1 MSTPT
6 GLRAVA
12 VGLAALLAAGCA
24 SQGGGD
30 ELASSTSDTSDTS
43 DTASEA
49 AAAAFDGFPEGTFDY
64 QLGASYAPPP
74 GVGTVVRDSTSEPA
88 EGMYSVCYVNGFQT
102 QPGDLEWWL
111 EEHPDLI
118 LRDASGEP
126 VVDEDWPDERLL
138 DTSTEDK
145 RSDIADIL
153 AETVAACA
161 DRGFDA
167 VEFDNLDSDLRSRGL
182 LTVDDNLAL
191 AAELV
196 GLTHGHGMAAGQKN
210 SAEVTERAREEVGF
224 DFAMT
229 EECAVWN
236 ECEAYTDVYGD
247 AVLAVEYPHAL
258 EEEGMTFEE
267 ACAAPGAPSRM
278 ILRDLDLVGPEHG
291 DYVFDVC

>member
-6 GLRAVA
+6 GLRAAAA
-12 VGLAALLAAGCA
+12 VGLTALLAAGCA
-24 SQGGGD
+24 GQGGG
-30 ELASSTSDTSDTS
+30 ELASSASSTGGTA
-43 DTASEA
+43 DTAAEA
-49 AAAAFDGFPEGTFDY
+49 AAFEGFPEGTLDY
-64 QLGASYAPPP
+64 QLGASYTPPS
-74 GVGTVVRDSTSEPA
+74 GVGTVVRDSASEPA

-126 VVDEDWPDERLL
+126 VIDEDWDDERLL

-145 RSDIADIL
+145 RSDIAAVL
-153 AETVAACA
+153 GETVADCA
-161 DRGFDA
+161 DEGFDA
-167 VEFDNLDSDLRSRGL
+167 VEFDNLDSNLRSQGL
-182 LTVDDNLAL
+182 LTIDDNLAL

-196 GLTHGHGMAAGQKN
+196 ELTHGHGMAAGQKN
-210 SAEVTERAREEVGF
+210 AAEVTGRGREEVGF
-224 DFAMT
+224 DFAVT

-236 ECEAYTDVYGD
+236 ECEAYTGVYGD

-258 EEEGMTFEE
+258 EEAGMAFEE

-278 ILRDLDLVGPEHG
+278 ILRDLNLVGPGHG

>member
-1 MSTPT
+1 MSTPI
-6 GLRAVA
+6 GLRGAAAVC
-12 VGLAALLAAGCA
+12 LAALLAAGCA
-24 SQGGGD
+24 SRGELVGSTESTAPTGD
-30 ELASSTSDTSDTS
+30 T
-43 DTASEA
+43 
-49 AAAAFDGFPEGTFDY
+49 AAFDGFPEGTFDY

-74 GVGTVVRDSTSEPA
+74 GVGAVVRDSTSEPA
-88 EGMYSVCYVNGFQT
+88 DGTYSVCYVNGFQT
-102 QPGDLEWWL
+102 QPGDLDRWL
-111 EEHPDLI
+111 SEHPDLI

-126 VVDEDWPDERLL
+126 VVDEGWPDERLL

-145 RSDIADIL
+145 RSAIAEVL
-153 AETVAACA
+153 AGTVAACA

-210 SAEVTERAREEVGF
+210 AAEVTERAREEAGF
-224 DFAMT
+224 DFAVT

-236 ECEAYTDVYGD
+236 ECGSYTDVYGD
-247 AVLAVEYPHAL
+247 AVLAVEYPEAL
-258 EEEGMTFEE
+258 EEAGMTFEE

-278 ILRDLDLVGPEHG
+278 ILRDLYLVGPDRE
-291 DYVFDVC
+291 DYLFETC